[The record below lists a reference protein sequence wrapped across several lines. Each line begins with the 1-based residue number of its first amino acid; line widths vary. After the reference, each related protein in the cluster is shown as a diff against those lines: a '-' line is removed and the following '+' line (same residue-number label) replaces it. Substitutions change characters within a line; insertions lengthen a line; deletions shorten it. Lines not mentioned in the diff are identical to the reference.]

1 MKAAKRNL
9 NEELARERLIPGLVW
24 SELGIQP
31 DPPLKCL
38 AHACWARGFFS
49 VGTQSQQIHPPN
61 MWGFLKPLLN
71 LCSKFTAAWEKK
83 KILSSPKTNAVVLPC
98 LPPFSLR
105 VQKRV
110 AGPSMWSWKPWLWT
124 CPRTSDSML
133 RGNRGWFSR
142 PWYSRY
148 GPSEMLVPKGLRSRG
163 MLVAGLSW
171 NHPAF
176 QTFCTDW
183 DGRGVFSDW
192 QQLEIQQQ
200 EGIFRERTV
209 NFQ

>member
-1 MKAAKRNL
+1 MKAAKRIL
-9 NEELARERLIPGLVW
+9 NGVSKRKIDSWPHLIWIRYPARPTPEMFSTCLLSKGIFLSW
-24 SELGIQP
+24 NSE
-31 DPPLKCL
+31 
-38 AHACWARGFFS
+38 
-49 VGTQSQQIHPPN
+49 SQQIHPPN
-61 MWGFLKPLLN
+61 MWGFLKLLLN
-71 LCSKFTAAWEKK
+71 LCSKFKAAWEK
-83 KILSSPKTNAVVLPC
+83 KILSSPKTNAVVLPY

-105 VQKRV
+105 VQKKV

-133 RGNRGWFSR
+133 RGNWGWFSR
-142 PWYSRY
+142 PWYSHS
-148 GPSEMLVPKGLRSRG
+148 GPREMLVPKGLRSRG

-183 DGRGVFSDW
+183 GGRGVFSDW

-200 EGIFRERTV
+200 EGIFREKMV